1 MAVKTGSWRSAFQA
15 ANASCSCCET
25 TDSIGIGNDEAGKR
39 EATVVDSTPIIAV
52 RGVSCGYGSHVVL
65 SGFTES
71 VRAGEVL
78 CLLGPNGVG
87 KTTVFKTMLGILRP
101 FDGEVLVQGVPISS
115 YAPRDLARIVAYVPQ
130 AHTPP
135 FAFTAFDVVV
145 MGAAASSGF
154 FGIPGNSERG
164 VAEEVLQDLGIAD
177 LSDRPYTELSGGQ
190 RQMIL
195 IARAVAQ
202 RPRVLF
208 MGEPTASLDMGNIAR
223 VLSAVRRLA
232 ARGMAVVMTTHS
244 PEHVAQC
251 DARGVLVMRSGRMVH
266 GDAKT
271 LLTPKLLTEA
281 YGSPVAIG
289 EISYDGEALFA
300 CQPVVG

>member
-1 MAVKTGSWRSAFQA
+1 MAVGNMREGGDSQVKNAFCRRATPGFMEGGVHLVSEKKAAKTGSA
-15 ANASCSCCET
+15 
-25 TDSIGIGNDEAGKR
+25 
-39 EATVVDSTPIIAV
+39 PIIAAHD
-52 RGVSCGYGSHVVL
+52 VSCGYGSHVVL
-65 SGFTES
+65 SGFSES
-71 VRAGEVL
+71 VHAGEVL

-87 KTTVFKTMLGILRP
+87 KTTLFKTMLGMQSS
-101 FDGEVLVQGVPISS
+101 FGGEVLVQGAPIAS

-154 FGIPGNSERG
+154 FGTPGDAERDI
-164 VAEEVLQDLGIAD
+164 AEEVLADFDIVDLR
-177 LSDRPYTELSGGQ
+177 DRPYTELSGGQ
-190 RQMIL
+190 RQMVL

-202 RPRVLF
+202 RPSVLF
-208 MGEPTASLDMGNIAR
+208 MDEPTASLDLGNVAR
-223 VLSAVRRLA
+223 VLSTVRRLA

-271 LLTPKLLTEA
+271 LLTPELLSEA
-281 YGSPVAIG
+281 YGSPIALG
-289 EISYDGEALFA
+289 EISHRGKALFA
-300 CQPVVG
+300 CQPIVE